1 MIEDPGI
8 GCWVETLQI
17 EPQAEVP
24 APERE
29 TKVTGKMRNLER
41 KRSQPS
47 REQRLPRASHPQML
61 PRGSEKEQQE
71 MLKNKEEDIQ
81 KSGIFFFFLK
91 QEYLAED

>member
-1 MIEDPGI
+1 MIEDPGR

-17 EPQAEVP
+17 EPQAEVS

-61 PRGSEKEQQE
+61 LRGSGKEQQE
-71 MLKNKEEDIQ
+71 MLKNKEGDIQ
-81 KSGIFFFFLK
+81 KSGIIFFF
-91 QEYLAED
+91 